1 MAFFDKLNE
10 LTATVRDKT
19 SDVIETQK
27 LNAKINSEKS
37 AIADLMKQIGEYCYN
52 KHAAGEPT
60 DPVITDLIGS
70 IDTHYK
76 AIQEVEV
83 QLKSI
88 KEETAAGPAGSS
100 SGAASAAQP
109 AAGTIFCGAC
119 GARNDA
125 GTNFCG
131 TCGAKMN

>member
-37 AIADLMKQIGEYCYN
+37 AIADQMKQIGEYYYN
-52 KHAAGEPT
+52 KHVAGEPT
-60 DPVITDLIGS
+60 DPEIADLLGS
-70 IDTHYK
+70 IDTHGK
-76 AIQEVEV
+76 VIQEVEA
-83 QLKSI
+83 QLKAI
-88 KEETAAGPAGSS
+88 KEETAAGPS
-100 SGAASAAQP
+100 SGAPSAAQP
-109 AAGTIFCGAC
+109 TAGAIFCGSC
-119 GARNDA
+119 GARNDT

-131 TCGAKMN
+131 SCGAKLN

>member
-19 SDVIETQK
+19 SDVIEMQK

-37 AIADLMKQIGEYCYN
+37 VIADQMKQIGEYYYN
-52 KHAAGEPT
+52 KHASGEPT
-60 DPVITDLIGS
+60 DPEIADLLGN
-70 IDTHYK
+70 IDARSK
-76 AIQEVEV
+76 AIQEVEA

-88 KEETAAGPAGSS
+88 KAEGDKAV
-100 SGAASAAQP
+100 
-109 AAGTIFCGAC
+109 FCGSC
-119 GARNDA
+119 GARNNA

-131 TCGAKMN
+131 SCGVKLTS

>member
-37 AIADLMKQIGEYCYN
+37 AIADLMKQIGEYYYN
-52 KHAAGEPT
+52 KHTAGEPT
-60 DPVITDLIGS
+60 DPEIAERLGG
-70 IDTHYK
+70 IDAHKRT
-76 AIQEVEV
+76 IQEVEA

-88 KEETAAGPAGSS
+88 KEDAAAGPGMSAGT
-100 SGAASAAQP
+100 ASAA
-109 AAGTIFCGAC
+109 AFCGAC

-131 TCGAKMN
+131 SCGAKLN